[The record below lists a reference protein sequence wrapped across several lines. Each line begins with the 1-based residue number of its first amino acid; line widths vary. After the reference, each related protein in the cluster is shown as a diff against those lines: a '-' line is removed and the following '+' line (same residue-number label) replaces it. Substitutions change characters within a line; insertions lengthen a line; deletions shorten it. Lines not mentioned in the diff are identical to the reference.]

1 MLGRIGQVR
10 PFIRT
15 DETRNKIA
23 FLSGREREEALL
35 GTIPPHVLPVVY
47 GGEAPL
53 VPLED
58 AAQQRLSMQRSAA
71 AAKTVG
77 SGASVTAA
85 GGAAG
90 KSSRLASAGR
100 AISRWSG
107 ATWALLKKPAQV
119 RTGHFCAAGTCHA
132 GMQVQKQ
139 PDHFASRSKSSRGA
153 TNARFNH
160 VKQPNGQT
168 IESMLVNIMLGDQT
182 VNTMLIHISQRD
194 VYLGLIL
201 ARLG

>member
-1 MLGRIGQVR
+1 MLLGKQLMLGSVGQVR

-58 AAQQRLSMQRSAA
+58 AAQQRLSMQKSAA
-71 AAKTVG
+71 AAKMAG
-77 SGASVTAA
+77 SGVSATAA

-107 ATWALLKKPAQV
+107 ASWAVLKKPAQV
-119 RTGHFCAAGTCHA
+119 RTGLPFAQPKHA
-132 GMQVQKQ
+132 CGGPGSKPNRPIQLQC
-139 PDHFASRSKSSRGA
+139 RS
-153 TNARFNH
+153 
-160 VKQPNGQT
+160 
-168 IESMLVNIMLGDQT
+168 E
-182 VNTMLIHISQRD
+182 
-194 VYLGLIL
+194 
-201 ARLG
+201 